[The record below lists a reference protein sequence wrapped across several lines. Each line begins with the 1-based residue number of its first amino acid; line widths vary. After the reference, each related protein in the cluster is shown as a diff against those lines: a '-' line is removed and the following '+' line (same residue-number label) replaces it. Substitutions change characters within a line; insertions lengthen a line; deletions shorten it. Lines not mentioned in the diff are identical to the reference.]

1 MIVTVPVEFENGSV
15 QVDAAIVAE
24 GLSISPELLLE
35 RMREGRITSL
45 CEKGVDQDNGRFR
58 LSFFSEHCRFSL
70 VVDES
75 GKIVQRSAIDFGR
88 LPLPASAHKP
98 KG

>member
-1 MIVTVPVEFENGSV
+1 MIVIVPVRFEDGGIN
-15 QVDAAIVAE
+15 VDAAIVAE
-24 GLSISPELLLE
+24 GFSISPALLME

-45 CEKGVDQDNGRFR
+45 CEKGVGQDSGRFR

-70 VVDES
+70 IVDES
-75 GKIVQRSAIDFGR
+75 GKIIRRSAIDFGAR
-88 LPLPASAHKP
+88 PLPASARRP

>member
-1 MIVTVPVEFENGSV
+1 MIVPAPVRFEDGGMN
-15 QVDAAIVAE
+15 VDASIVAE

-45 CEKGVDQDNGRFR
+45 CEKGEGQDSGRFR

-70 VVDES
+70 IVDES
-75 GKIVQRSAIDFGR
+75 GKIVRRSAIDFGAR
-88 LPLPASAHKP
+88 PLPASAHKP